1 MPHRGRRAEHTN
13 SGRRGRRP
21 HALTTDDV
29 AQSVPFAMDGI
40 AELDIEGLDLDGREY
55 GYPPIAQMAPFV
67 IAANPVPRPVPAQA
81 QAPAPRRTML
91 VVVLYEIPPQN
102 GQIGAEGRRFHMDRD
117 TLFTLLP
124 RTRFAVRR
132 GALDLRSFFLPED
145 MEPHPPSIIHRA
157 LHFLFSHLEEHSR
170 TGTLDMFGTAEQQI
184 EHGPVRI
191 SVVKRWAAMVY
202 ALCVI
207 LNNDNGLGCSGALL
221 GHILNFFELLI
232 QDIHNLVGWDETTI
246 LFEAFAGVFRTE
258 RRDLTSQLNRIW
270 DRFDPEVQEQLLRD
284 MRRAL
289 PAEGIDGM
297 AHRMY
302 RALGY

>member
-21 HALTTDDV
+21 HALTTDGV
-29 AQSVPFAMDGI
+29 AQNVPFVMDGI
-40 AELDIEGLDLDGREY
+40 AELDIEGINLDGGDMY

-67 IAANPVPRPVPAQA
+67 VAANPVPRL
-81 QAPAPRRTML
+81 APASAPAPTPRRTMI

-102 GQIGAEGRRFHMDRD
+102 GQVGAEGRRFHLDRD
-117 TLFTLLP
+117 NLFTLLP

-184 EHGPVRI
+184 EHGSVRT
-191 SVVKRWAAMVY
+191 SVVKRWAAMVQSR
-202 ALCVI
+202 AKSLEWPHGNPAFCER
-207 LNNDNGLGCSGALL
+207 
-221 GHILNFFELLI
+221 HILNFFELLI
-232 QDIHNLVGWDETTI
+232 QDIHNLIGWDETTI

>member
-1 MPHRGRRAEHTN
+1 MYRRGRHVEPNH

-21 HALTTDDV
+21 QALATDHV
-29 AQSVPFAMDGI
+29 AHDARFVMDGI
-40 AELDIEGLDLDGREY
+40 AELDIEGLNLDGGEMY
-55 GYPPIAQMAPFV
+55 GCPPIAQMAPFV
-67 IAANPVPRPVPAQA
+67 ITANPMPAP
-81 QAPAPRRTML
+81 PAPRRTML
-91 VVVLYEIPPQN
+91 VVVLYEIQPQD
-102 GQIGAEGRRFHMDRD
+102 GQFGAEGRRFHLDQD

-184 EHGPVRI
+184 EQGSVRT
-191 SVVKRWAAMVY
+191 SVVKRWAAMVH
-202 ALCVI
+202 ALCIV
-207 LNNDNGLGCSGALL
+207 LNNDSGLGCSEGLL
-221 GHILNFFELLI
+221 GHVLNFFELLI
-232 QDIHNLVGWDETTI
+232 QDIHNLIGWDETTI

-302 RALGY
+302 RALGF

>member
-1 MPHRGRRAEHTN
+1 MPRYGCHAEPTN

-21 HALTTDDV
+21 HALATDDV
-29 AQSVPFAMDGI
+29 AQGVPFVMDGI
-40 AELDIEGLDLDGREY
+40 AELDIEGLNLDGGDMY
-55 GYPPIAQMAPFV
+55 GYPPIAQRAPFV
-67 IAANPVPRPVPAQA
+67 IATNPVPAPAPA
-81 QAPAPRRTML
+81 PAPAPRRTML
-91 VVVLYEIPPQN
+91 VVILYEIPPQN
-102 GQIGAEGRRFHMDRD
+102 GQFGAEGRRFHLDRD

-124 RTRFAVRR
+124 RTRLAVRR

-145 MEPHPPSIIHRA
+145 MESHPPSIIHRA

-184 EHGPVRI
+184 EHGSVRT
-191 SVVKRWAAMVY
+191 SVVKRWAAMVH
-202 ALCVI
+202 ALCVV
-207 LNNDNGLGCSGALL
+207 LNNDNGLGCSEGLL

-232 QDIHNLVGWDETTI
+232 QDIHNLIGWDETTI

-270 DRFDPEVQEQLLRD
+270 DSFDPEVQEQLLRD

>member
-1 MPHRGRRAEHTN
+1 MPRRTRH
-13 SGRRGRRP
+13 GDRPCRRGHRP
-21 HALTTDDV
+21 QVPATDDV
-29 AQSVPFAMDGI
+29 AQNVRLAVDGI
-40 AELDIEGLDLDGREY
+40 AELDIEGLNLDGGETY

-67 IAANPVPRPVPAQA
+67 IAANPVSTPASA
-81 QAPAPRRTML
+81 PAPAPRRTML
-91 VVVLYEIPPQN
+91 VVILYELPPQD
-102 GQIGAEGRRFHMDRD
+102 GQFGAEGRRFHLDRD

-184 EHGPVRI
+184 EHGSVRT
-191 SVVKRWAAMVY
+191 SVVKRWAAMVH

-207 LNNDNGLGCSGALL
+207 LNNDNGLGCSEELL
-221 GHILNFFELLI
+221 SHILNFFELLI
-232 QDIHNLVGWDETTI
+232 QDIHNLIGWDETTI